1 MCGGM
6 DFVGMGRTDALIPKW
21 VIYDDMQKM
30 TFVDPK
36 SMEAYFVEHTG
47 IKDIPTDY
55 VHSLNMLLDRMHQT
69 IERLK
74 GCKTKKS
81 AASIVDNDDDGD
93 VYFYHQPSHNFI
105 NEVVNVQLDFKIYHN
120 DNIKK
125 RKKRS
130 SVYLSLIEV
139 RPCAEGLGI
148 FRIILWQLLQSCKH
162 VEWDFG
168 VRMPYPKTKELIN
181 RVTKNQ
187 DLFVDDGNSCMI
199 ISLENISR
207 CLIQDFDILDKL
219 VVANPPDTTT
229 TTATTISLPNK
240 KRKSNIRDALQSYKL
255 ILNTK
260 SFPSAYILNVD
271 QNALDARL
279 ENKKNKDP
287 PPEMPIDDDVLRD
300 LALMRALEKP
310 NRKMKN
316 LEGYFN
322 GFVNF
327 LLHIRR
333 QFAEYGEK
341 YRSDYTYF
349 YDGDKFYQHRCK
361 IAQFMIRFDADAT
374 ATLHV
379 LDILEALNAT
389 VQNLILWQILQC
401 CCHEGLD
408 FKMSLT
414 VMRPQVIKRLFG
426 RLMVRTDDHLF
437 WFISYLN
444 IRKLAIKKFDILDKI
459 YHYDDEAPYEINP
472 YEPKF
477 PTEHKVYM
485 YELVEKLQ

>member
-1 MCGGM
+1 MCGAM

-30 TFVDPK
+30 TFVDPQT
-36 SMEAYFVEHTG
+36 MEAYFVEHTG
-47 IKDIPTDY
+47 VKDIPSDY
-55 VHSLNMLLDRMHQT
+55 VHSLNMLLDKMHQT
-69 IERLK
+69 IKRLK
-74 GCKTKKS
+74 GSKTKKS
-81 AASIVDNDDDGD
+81 AASIVDNGDDGY
-93 VYFYHQPSHNFI
+93 VYFYHEQSHNFI

-168 VRMPYPKTKELIN
+168 VRMPYPKTKQLMH

-187 DLFVDDGNSCMI
+187 NLFVDDGNSCMI

-207 CLIQDFDILDKL
+207 CLIQDFDILNKL
-219 VVANPPDTTT
+219 VVVSTD
-229 TTATTISLPNK
+229 TISLPTK
-240 KRKSNIRDALQSYKL
+240 KRKSDIRDASQSYNLK
-255 ILNTK
+255 LNTK
-260 SFPSAYILNVD
+260 SFPSAYIMNVD
-271 QNALDARL
+271 QKALDARF
-279 ENKKNKDP
+279 ETKTIED
-287 PPEMPIDDDVLRD
+287 PPEMPINDVLRD

-310 NRKMKN
+310 NRKKKN

-327 LLHIRR
+327 LLHIRT
-333 QFAEYGEK
+333 QFAEYGK
-341 YRSDYTYF
+341 IYRSNYTYF

-361 IAQFMIRFDADAT
+361 IAQFIIRFDADST

-401 CCHEGLD
+401 CYHEGLD

-414 VMRPQVIKRLFG
+414 VMRPKVIRRLFG
-426 RLMVRTDDHLF
+426 RVMVRTDDHLF

-444 IRKLAIKKFDILDKI
+444 ISKLAIKKFDILDKI
-459 YHYDDEAPYEINP
+459 YHYDDEVPYAINP

-477 PTEHKVYM
+477 PTEHKLYM
-485 YELVEKLQ
+485 YGLVENLQ